1 MIEYKNDFMP
11 DDYKKVIADCKKTFK
26 NRKGKEGNTF
36 LCSGGIRDILA
47 CLYIMKK
54 AGGGVLYL
62 NFTSNKSLPL
72 NRKWTPLLKPASF
85 THTGF
90 EFIKPLLEAQPYV
103 KEVKEYTGS
112 EEITF
117 DLDCFRV
124 CYFIPELLEKTQGV
138 MMNVLKETWG
148 TAVSFKKPWIE
159 VPEAKELDRDL
170 IVSRAIYWHGGEI
183 MYSLMGKDLTEGAF
197 FVGNQTEY
205 ISFINVSSSGPWY
218 LKPKNMFEYAEM
230 VMGAKRIICN
240 DCDLYWLSLSLGAK
254 AIDFE
259 LCPDVYTCLS
269 DNKNVKYFMG
279 DTYVVPDVSFITGK
293 KKKDGE
299 D

>member
-1 MIEYKNDFMP
+1 MIEYKNDFTS
-11 DDYKKVIADCKKTFK
+11 DDYKKVITDCKKTFK
-26 NRKGKEGNTF
+26 SRKGKEGNTV
-36 LCSGGIRDILA
+36 LCSGNIKDILA

-54 AGGGVLYL
+54 AGGGILYL
-62 NFTSNKSLPL
+62 NYGSNNVLPL
-72 NRKWTPLLKPASF
+72 NKRGMPLIKPAMLTQSA
-85 THTGF
+85 F
-90 EFIKPLLEAQPYV
+90 EFVKPLLEAQPYV
-103 KEVKEYTGS
+103 KEVKEYMGT

-117 DLDCFRV
+117 DLDCYRI
-124 CYFIPELLEKTQGV
+124 CYFVPELLEKTQGI
-138 MMNVLKETWG
+138 MMLALKETWG

-159 VPEAKELDRDL
+159 VPEVKEPDRRL
-170 IVSRAIYWHGGEI
+170 IVSRAICWHGGEI
-183 MYSLMGKDLTEGAF
+183 MYSIKANDITEGAF

-205 ISFINVSSSGPWY
+205 ISFINTSSSLPWH
-218 LKPKNMFEYAEM
+218 LKPKNMLECAET
-230 VMGAKRIICN
+230 VMGAEQIMCN
-240 DCDLYWLSLSLGAK
+240 DCDLYWLALGLGVK